1 MMVSGKTATSH
12 CLGLWWP
19 SGSGGCVAAGCGV
32 RSRVHSRSPSLSS
45 CGRRRRREGARRRD
59 ARRCSLGARKELSA
73 DGGVEA
79 KFPFFALYAE
89 NFQKV
94 YSILLLYSENQMPVD
109 REVTSFDREQEFQRT
124 FYFSRLSCSS
134 EEDGQ
139 GTAGTCVPREQATT
153 RGGWVWSVASRF
165 GLPCAPRGGQ
175 GARSC
180 VPPGRTCVPGRP
192 RPRPRPLAVPPQ
204 PLRVVR
210 RRGKVVGEVKRKRG
224 RRRMK
229 RLC

>member
-1 MMVSGKTATSH
+1 MVSGKTATSH

-19 SGSGGCVAAGCGV
+19 SGSGGCVAAGCGAGCTPARPASAPV
-32 RSRVHSRSPSLSS
+32 AGAGGP
-45 CGRRRRREGARRRD
+45 GARRRD

-79 KFPFFALYAE
+79 KFPFFASYAE

-180 VPPGRTCVPGRP
+180 VPPGRACVPGRP